1 MSGMC
6 FKSNLG
12 VGNREF
18 TSEQGLRKLSHGLGA
33 GRGFH
38 QTSLP
43 QFALLREGARKLHP
57 KIRMKPQGNLNRQNN
72 LEKKDKFVDF
82 LLLVL

>member
-12 VGNREF
+12 VENREF
-18 TSEQGLRKLSHGLGA
+18 TSEPGLRKLSDGLGA

-38 QTSLP
+38 QTSLYS
-43 QFALLREGARKLHP
+43 
-57 KIRMKPQGNLNRQNN
+57 
-72 LEKKDKFVDF
+72 
-82 LLLVL
+82 